1 MANVSL
7 AYLSYPPGNQF
18 LDPPRLID
26 QHLGYDIFSHELALL
41 SQRLVRLKLDDATL
55 NLTDFFICSTQ
66 TEWPRLESLDFS
78 SLQAACADGTW
89 YFTMDPRMDAD
100 DYEED
105 PQAHTL
111 DDMREYMEEDE
122 LPAAMDVPLNPFRTA
137 MDREKFKDIYLAA
150 AQAVKR
156 MPKLRK
162 LEISFDLQ
170 GDAGMGPGDHEFS
183 YMQSTTESWCQE
195 SSADI
200 KVGWGMVPAVE
211 MDDEVMEAW
220 REVGEAKGSS
230 IELYLRD
237 QNEDYYD
244 YRLIE

>member
-1 MANVSL
+1 MSL
-7 AYLSYPPGNQF
+7 
-18 LDPPRLID
+18 
-26 QHLGYDIFSHELALL
+26 ELH
-41 SQRLVRLKLDDATL
+41 DATL
-55 NLTDFFICSTQ
+55 SLTDFFLCSVRSG
-66 TEWPRLESLDFS
+66 WPSLESIDFR
-78 SLQAACADGTW
+78 SLQPACADGTW
-89 YFTMDPRMDAD
+89 YFNMDTRIDAG

-122 LPAAMDVPLNPFRTA
+122 LPPAMDVPLNPFRLA
-137 MDREKFKDIYLAA
+137 VDPAKFKDIFLAA

-156 MPKLRK
+156 MPKLRS

-183 YMQSTTESWCQE
+183 YLHSTTEKWIRQSDAE
-195 SSADI
+195 I

-211 MDDEVMEAW
+211 IEDEVLKAW
-220 REVGEAKGSS
+220 AEVGEVKGAS
-230 IELYLRD
+230 IELFLRN

-244 YRLIE
+244 YKPIAFNGRSSDSDGLVA